1 VSEEDARTPIERLTA
16 PEPQDVGSRLS
27 RRAAQ
32 RQRSLEAYLQSGDP
46 PRWML
51 RIAEIDRGI
60 ANHRR
65 CLERAHRV
73 LRERCGEDR
82 EAFARR
88 WRHTAATWDF
98 AELNVLIRQHNE
110 WYPIER
116 QLPVD
121 IRTRDYVL
129 VHGRSFRRPVL
140 DERWILEQFPA

>member
-65 CLERAHRV
+65 RLERAHRV

-88 WRHTAATWDF
+88 WRQTAATWDF

>member
-1 VSEEDARTPIERLTA
+1 VEDDARTPIERLTA
-16 PEPQDVGSRLS
+16 PEPEDVGAQLS

-60 ANHRR
+60 ASHKRR
-65 CLERAHRV
+65 LERAHRAM
-73 LRERCGEDR
+73 RERFKGDR
-82 EAFARR
+82 DAFSRR
-88 WRHTAATWDF
+88 WEQTARAWDF
-98 AELNVLIRQHNE
+98 EELNTLIRQHNE

-140 DERWILEQFPA
+140 DASWILEQFPA